1 MCFIIKNFRKVE
13 NEYFADLFNQQTGD
27 AIPVKIVPSAVGGWG
42 AIETEGEFRLWEI
55 DSVKTVKPNI
65 ENWCDGDELVLG
77 NRIK

>member
-27 AIPVKIVPSAVGGWG
+27 AIPVKIVPNTVGGWS